1 MWRWERCGARGRER
15 EAGRLPE
22 SEEHF
27 SKTIRAAVNPDAPGH
42 VKQRAIL
49 INVPTGSSRGVEPV
63 ADRGVQIGAECSL
76 KWMLV

>member
-1 MWRWERCGARGRER
+1 MWSWERCGAGGRES
-15 EAGRLPE
+15 EAGSLPE

-27 SKTIRAAVNPDAPGH
+27 TKTIRAAVNPDAPGH

-49 INVPTGSSRGVEPV
+49 INVPTGSNRGVEPV
-63 ADRGVQIGAECSL
+63 ADRGAQIGAECLL

>member
-1 MWRWERCGARGRER
+1 MWHWERCGARGREKD
-15 EAGRLPE
+15 AGSLPE

-27 SKTIRAAVNPDAPGH
+27 TKTIRAAVNPGAPGH

-49 INVPTGSSRGVEPV
+49 INVPTGSRGGVEPM
-63 ADRGVQIGAECSL
+63 ADRGAQIGAECLL